1 MITKEEQLV
10 ELRRLMRRVVRG
22 LRSRHGPLHRRGGRR
37 ETGLVAFL
45 AQEGPTSVSDLAAA
59 LGVSLPAASTIT
71 RALEEQGLVER
82 REDPDDRRRTLV
94 ALNEQTAKEVREWLE
109 AHDRPFAKTLDT
121 LTADERAAFLKGL
134 GVLAEA
140 LLEESAH
147 GPLRPHHRSS
157 HRRRPHRH

>member
-1 MITKEEQLV
+1 MITKEQQLV
-10 ELRRLMRRVVRG
+10 ELRRLMRRVLRG
-22 LRSRHGPLHRRGGRR
+22 LRSRHGPLHRGGGRR

-45 AQEGPTSVSDLAAA
+45 AQEGPTSVSDLATA

-71 RALEEQGLVER
+71 RALEEKGLVER
-82 REDPDDRRRTLV
+82 REDPEDRRRTLV
-94 ALNEQTAKEVREWLE
+94 ALNEQVATEVRAWLE
-109 AHDRPFAKTLDT
+109 AHDRPFMKTLDA
-121 LTADERAAFLKGL
+121 LSADERAAFLKGL

-147 GPLRPHHRSS
+147 GPLRPHHRAS